1 MSDNREDNDGQMAS
15 KNDDGSGG
23 SSASPPGEGGSG
35 SGGGGGGGFMDRF
48 HVRDYASTAE
58 KKANELNS
66 QFGSLCNK
74 VTGTGEKSGTEE
86 KKADGEEGL
95 VDQIT
100 EFGTKGYGL
109 MGSLGKK
116 FGGAEK

>member
-35 SGGGGGGGFMDRF
+35 SGGGGGGFMDRF